1 MDWVVPIAAGAGV
14 AAALAGFFMAKR
26 AQSVNQTNTAL
37 GVAFIGLLIVALCF
51 IVVPISQ

>member
-14 AAALAGFFMAKR
+14 VAALAGFFMAKR